1 MNLTA
6 GIKKFPNLTRTRLF
20 AEDITDDDIKEICDK
35 TGISIDDEQ
44 GFDKYLIIDLLAF
57 GLTPAHFLL
66 MFSNCITREEDKIIL
81 LEKIMSDED
90 NINQVLFEVLREYK
104 DLVQIVLNNKKVFN
118 YSLEEIDSLMKQLLE
133 APKA

>member
-1 MNLTA
+1 MQIN
-6 GIKKFPNLTRTRLF
+6 IDYFIESNNRYSVD
-20 AEDITDDDIKEICDK
+20 ED
-35 TGISIDDEQ
+35 
-44 GFDKYLIIDLLAF
+44 
-57 GLTPAHFLL
+57 
-66 MFSNCITREEDKIIL
+66 EEDKIIL

-104 DLVQIVLNNKKVFN
+104 GLVQTVLNNKKVFN